1 MKQGKQMPRQ
11 SSQQMIV
18 EELRIIQND
27 VKGLSQFRGD
37 IGRIE
42 DILTRIETQVVKTN
56 GRVGNLEAWRNR
68 MVGAIGVLSAVLGYL
83 AMALFR

>member
-1 MKQGKQMPRQ
+1 MPRQ

-27 VKGLSQFRGD
+27 VKGLAQFSND
-37 IGRIE
+37 VKRIE
-42 DILTRIETQVVKTN
+42 QTLIRIEMQVTKTN
-56 GRVGNLEAWRNR
+56 GRVSNLEAWRNR
-68 MVGAIGVLSAVLGYL
+68 IIGAVGVISGVLGYL

>member
-1 MKQGKQMPRQ
+1 MKQGTAMPRQ

-37 IGRIE
+37 IKRIE
-42 DILTRIETQVVKTN
+42 DTLIRIETQVTRTN
-56 GRVGNLEAWRNR
+56 GRVSGLENWRNR
-68 MVGAIGVLSAVLGYL
+68 ILGAVGVISAVLGYL

>member
-1 MKQGKQMPRQ
+1 MPRQ

-27 VKGLSQFRGD
+27 VKGLVEFRGD
-37 IGRIE
+37 VRRIE
-42 DILTRIETQVVKTN
+42 ETLVRIEKQVVKTN
-56 GRVGNLEAWRNR
+56 GRVGSLEAWRNR
-68 MVGAIGVLSAVLGYL
+68 IVGAVGVLSGVLTYI